1 MRVLTGDIGGT
12 KTLLQIADAVDDDV
26 QGRTSPGARGSAV
39 APRGVR
45 VVAEQ
50 RFDSAAFADFA
61 SMLRVFLDMERAA
74 LTGVTDACFAV
85 AGPVRDTP
93 QGQSVKVTNLPWE
106 ISARALQQE
115 FGFPRLRLIND
126 FEAIGY
132 GIEALAES
140 DFTVLQAGEPAPHG
154 PRAVIGAGTGLGQ
167 AILLWQGDRYA
178 VVPTE
183 GGHASFGPTDEL
195 QLYLAHNLIKE
206 YGRASYE
213 LILSGPGLA
222 RLYAFLKKR
231 GVAPESPA
239 VARAMANSDP
249 AAAIADAALKDNDP
263 LANQTLDL
271 FVRIYGTQ
279 AGNLA
284 LSAGATGGLY
294 IAGGIAPKI
303 ISRLTDGAFLAAFRD
318 RGNMSAYV
326 AAVPVRV
333 VMNTNVGLI
342 GAVMAASH

>member
-12 KTLLQIADAVDDDV
+12 KTLLQIADA
-26 QGRTSPGARGSAV
+26 GAA
-39 APRGVR
+39 VR
-45 VVAEQ
+45 VLAER
-50 RFDSAAFADFA
+50 RFDSAAYESF
-61 SMLRVFLDMERAA
+61 AA
-74 LTGVTDACFAV
+74 LLRAFVAAERGALDGVTHACFAV
-85 AGPVRDTP
+85 AGPVRDASH
-93 QGQSVKVTNLPWE
+93 GQTVKVTNLPWE
-106 ISARALQQE
+106 IDSHTLQTEFGLARA
-115 FGFPRLRLIND
+115 RLIND

-132 GIEALAES
+132 GIEALPEK
-140 DFTVLQAGEPAPHG
+140 DFIVLQPGTPLPRG
-154 PRAVIGAGTGLGQ
+154 PRAIIGAGTGLGQ
-167 AILLWQGDRYA
+167 AILLWQGGRYA

-195 QLYLAHNLIKE
+195 QLELARHLIRTC
-206 YGRASYE
+206 GRASYE

-222 RLYAFLKKR
+222 RVYEFLRAR
-231 GVAPESPA
+231 GDTPESPA
-239 VARAMANSDP
+239 VARAMQTADP
-249 AAAIADAALKDNDP
+249 AAAITDAALKQNDP
-263 LANQTLDL
+263 LAQQALEL
-271 FVRIYGTQ
+271 FVRVYGTQ

-284 LSAGATGGLY
+284 LTAGATGGVY

-342 GAVMAASH
+342 GAVMAASQP